1 MGSMSA
7 TTQNLIQF
15 VRIHFAQ
22 LVSKG
27 RRGPLIAALLAF
39 VVALPCAM
47 MMPPLDRDES
57 RFVQA
62 SAQMIETHDYIN
74 INVQEVPRYK
84 KPVGI
89 HWLQVAAVKLTS
101 NVAKRDILA
110 FRLPSLLGAALAAF
124 ACAWGASYAF
134 GTRIG
139 TKAGLIFAVSFMLST
154 EAFIAKTD
162 AVQCGFI
169 TLMMAALAQIY
180 LRTRDLGKD
189 DSPNTKVPRMR
200 WVKLI
205 FWLALAGSIMI
216 KFIIGPMIVATTL
229 LTLWAWDRKIRW
241 ARHMGWGWGL
251 ILVALICGPWIM
263 AITVTTDGQ
272 FWVGA
277 VGKDF
282 ADKLKGGSEGHFMWP
297 GYHLALLPVTLFPA
311 AWFLGGALQTAISR
325 RHEAAIRFAIAW
337 FLPAFLIFE
346 LSPTKLPHYTL
357 PTFAALAWLCA
368 VSLDLPLKPWARILN
383 IAAGIIGGLVLGV
396 LATAGYALY
405 GNGAALACLVAVWL
419 SALVIGGFGGW
430 LMWNNRQRVGFA
442 FILAAGIL
450 THLTF
455 VSELVQLR
463 PLWISRQ
470 LEAALIT
477 AHLDPRRDLR
487 TPGPV
492 AIIGY
497 SEPSFV
503 FAMGTRTELLN
514 ADVSGA
520 VRALREGRPLFVD
533 SQFEADFQARAAA
546 QGLTPHAVTQVKGH
560 NYNGHDQVLTLYD
573 NPPAAAP

>member
-1 MGSMSA
+1 MGSISA

-15 VRIHFAQ
+15 VQMHFAQ

-27 RRGPLIAALLAF
+27 RRGPLLAALLAF

-57 RFVQA
+57 RFIQA

-74 INVQEVPRYK
+74 INVQETPRYK

-101 NVAKRDILA
+101 TVAKRDILP

-139 TKAGLIFAVSFMLST
+139 TKAGLLFAVTFMLST

-180 LRTRDLGKD
+180 LRTRDLAKD
-189 DSPNTKVPRMR
+189 EPAPGMR
-200 WVKLI
+200 WIKLI
-205 FWLALAGSIMI
+205 LWLGLAGSIMI
-216 KFIIGPMIVATTL
+216 KFIIGPMILATTL
-229 LTLWAWDRKIRW
+229 LTLWAWDRRIRW

-297 GYHLALLPVTLFPA
+297 GYHLALLPVTMFPA

-325 RHEAAIRFAIAW
+325 RHEAAVRFAIAW

-368 VSLDLPLKPWARILN
+368 VSLDLPLKPWARIFN
-383 IAAGIIGGLVLGV
+383 VAAGIIGGLVLGA
-396 LATAGYALY
+396 LAIAGYALY
-405 GNGAALACLVAVWL
+405 GNGAALVCLIAVL
-419 SALVIGGFGGW
+419 IAALAIGGAGGW
-430 LMWNNRQRVGFA
+430 LMWRNRQRLGFA
-442 FILAAGIL
+442 CLLAAGIL
-450 THLTF
+450 THLSF
-455 VSELVQLR
+455 VGELVQLK
-463 PLWISRQ
+463 PLWISRR
-470 LEAALIT
+470 LEAALVSN
-477 AHLDPRRDLR
+477 HLDPRRDLR

-514 ADVSGA
+514 DDVKGA
-520 VRALREGRPLFVD
+520 AQALSEGRPLFVD
-533 SQFEADFQARAAA
+533 SQFEKAFQAEARAR
-546 QGLTPHAVTQVKGH
+546 GMKPHAITQVKGH

-573 NPPAAAP
+573 NPPTAQ

>member
-1 MGSMSA
+1 MGSISA
-7 TTQNLIQF
+7 TTQNLVHFLQG
-15 VRIHFAQ
+15 HFAQ

-27 RRGPLIAALLAF
+27 RRGPLLAALLAF

-57 RFVQA
+57 RFIQA

-74 INVQEVPRYK
+74 INVQDVPRYK

-101 NVAKRDILA
+101 KVAKRDVLA
-110 FRLPSLLGAALAAF
+110 FRWPSILGAALAAF

-139 TKAGLIFAVSFMLST
+139 TKAGIIFAVTFMLST

-189 DSPNTKVPRMR
+189 DPRPRMK
-200 WVKLI
+200 WVKLV

-216 KFIIGPMIVATTL
+216 KFIIGPMILATTL
-229 LTLWAWDRKIRW
+229 LTLWAWDRRIRW
-241 ARHMGWGWGL
+241 VRNMGWGWGL

-297 GYHLALLPVTLFPA
+297 GYHLALLPITMFPA

-368 VSLDLPLKPWARILN
+368 VSLDVPLKLWAKIVN
-383 IAAGIIGGLVLGV
+383 AVAGIIGGLVISALAIAGV
-396 LATAGYALY
+396 VLY
-405 GNGAALACLVAVWL
+405 GAGAAIVFMIAVILA
-419 SALVIGGFGGW
+419 ALVLGGFGGW
-430 LMWNNRQRVGFA
+430 LMWVNRQRTGFA
-442 FILAAGIL
+442 FLLAAGIL
-450 THLTF
+450 THLAF
-455 VSELVQLR
+455 VSELAQLK

-470 LEAALIT
+470 LEAALVT

-503 FAMGTRTELLN
+503 FAMGTRTQLLN
-514 ADVSGA
+514 DDVKGA
-520 VRALREGRPLFVD
+520 VQALREGRPLFVEA
-533 SQFEADFQARAAA
+533 QFEDAFQKAAETR
-546 QGLTPHAVTQVKGH
+546 GLKPHAITQVKGH

-573 NPPAAAP
+573 NPPAVK

>member
-7 TTQNLIQF
+7 TTQNLIQSALQF
-15 VRIHFAQ
+15 VQGHFAQ

-27 RRGPLIAALLAF
+27 RRGPLLAALLAF

-57 RFVQA
+57 RFIQA

-74 INVQEVPRYK
+74 INVQDVPRYK

-101 NVAKRDILA
+101 NVAKRDALA
-110 FRLPSLLGAALAAF
+110 FRWPSILGAALAAF

-139 TKAGLIFAVSFMLST
+139 TKAGIIFAVTFMLST

-189 DSPNTKVPRMR
+189 DPRPKMHG
-200 WVKLI
+200 VKLI
-205 FWLALAGSIMI
+205 FWFALAGSIMI
-216 KFIIGPMIVATTL
+216 KFIIGPMILATTL

-241 ARHMGWGWGL
+241 ARNMGWGWGL
-251 ILVALICGPWIM
+251 ILVALISGPWIM

-297 GYHLALLPVTLFPA
+297 GYHLALLPITLFPA

-357 PTFAALAWLCA
+357 PTFAALVWLCA
-368 VSLDLPLKPWARILN
+368 VSLDVPLKLWAKIIN
-383 IAAGIIGGLVLGV
+383 AVAGIIGGLVLSA
-396 LATAGYALY
+396 LAITGYVLY
-405 GNGAALACLVAVWL
+405 GTPAALVFAIAVSL
-419 SALVIGGFGGW
+419 AAVVIGGFGGW
-430 LMWNNRQRVGFA
+430 LMWVNRQRTGFA
-442 FILAAGIL
+442 FLLAAGIL
-450 THLTF
+450 THLAF
-455 VSELVQLR
+455 VSELAQLK

-470 LEAALIT
+470 LEAALVN
-477 AHLDPRRDLR
+477 AHLDPRQGIA
-487 TPGPV
+487 PGPV

-503 FAMGTRTELLN
+503 FAMGTKTQLLN
-514 ADVSGA
+514 DDARGA
-520 VRALREGRPLFVD
+520 VQALREGRPLFVE
-533 SQFEADFQARAAA
+533 SQFEQAFQAEAKAR
-546 QGLTPHAVTQVKGH
+546 GLKPHAITQVKGH

-573 NPPAAAP
+573 NPPAP

>member
-1 MGSMSA
+1 MASIAA
-7 TTQNLIQF
+7 TTQTVFQFIQS
-15 VRIHFAQ
+15 HFAQ

-27 RRGPLIAALLAF
+27 RRGPLIAALLAIAA
-39 VVALPCAM
+39 ALPCAV

-57 RFVQA
+57 RFIQA

-74 INVQEVPRYK
+74 INVQDVPRYK

-101 NVAKRDILA
+101 SVAKRDVLA
-110 FRLPSLLGAALAAF
+110 FRWPSILGAALAAF

-134 GTRIG
+134 GTRVG
-139 TKAGLIFAVSFMLST
+139 TKAGIIFAVTFMLST

-180 LRTRDLGKD
+180 LRTRDLGRD
-189 DSPNTKVPRMR
+189 DARPKMP
-200 WVKLI
+200 WVKLV
-205 FWLALAGSIMI
+205 FWLGLAGSIMI
-216 KFIIGPMIVATTL
+216 KFIIGPMILATTL
-229 LTLWAWDRKIRW
+229 LTLWALDRRIRW
-241 ARHMGWGWGL
+241 ARNLGWGWGL

-297 GYHLALLPVTLFPA
+297 GYHLALLPVTMFPA

-337 FLPAFLIFE
+337 FVPAFLIFE

-368 VSLDLPLKPWARILN
+368 LSLDVPLKLWARIVN
-383 IAAGIIGGLVLGV
+383 VATGVIGGLVLSA
-396 LATAGYALY
+396 LAIAGYVLY
-405 GNGAALACLVAVWL
+405 GNSAAFIFMIAVIL
-419 SALVIGGFGGW
+419 SAGVLGGLGGW
-430 LMWNNRQRVGFA
+430 LMWINRQRTGFA

-450 THLTF
+450 AHLSF
-455 VSELVQLR
+455 VSELAQLK
-463 PLWISRQ
+463 PLWISKQ
-470 LEAALIT
+470 LEAAL
-477 AHLDPRRDLR
+477 ASNHLDPRHDLR

-503 FAMGTRTELLN
+503 FAMGTKTQLLN
-514 ADVSGA
+514 DDVKGA
-520 VRALREGRPLFVD
+520 VRALREGRPLFVE
-533 SQFEADFQARAAA
+533 SQFEKAFQSEAAA
-546 QGLTPHAVTQVKGH
+546 QGLSPHAVTQVRGH
-560 NYNGHDQVLTLYD
+560 NYNGRDQTLTLYD
-573 NPPAAAP
+573 NPPTQ

>member
-1 MGSMSA
+1 MSA

-47 MMPPLDRDES
+47 MIPPLDRDES

-189 DSPNTKVPRMR
+189 DPPNTKVPRMR

-383 IAAGIIGGLVLGV
+383 IAAGIIGGLVLGG

-419 SALVIGGFGGW
+419 SALIIGGFGGW
-430 LMWNNRQRVGFA
+430 LMWTNRQRVGFA

-514 ADVSGA
+514 DNVSGA

-573 NPPAAAP
+573 NPPAATAP

>member
-1 MGSMSA
+1 MGSISA
-7 TTQNLIQF
+7 TTQNLLQF
-15 VRIHFAQ
+15 LQSHFAQ

-27 RRGPLIAALLAF
+27 RRGPLIAALLAIA
-39 VVALPCAM
+39 VALPCAM

-57 RFVQA
+57 RFIQA
-62 SAQMIETHDYIN
+62 SVQMIETHDYIN
-74 INVQEVPRYK
+74 INVQDVPRYK

-101 NVAKRDILA
+101 GVAKRDVLA
-110 FRLPSLLGAALAAF
+110 FRWPSILGAALAAF

-134 GTRIG
+134 GTRVG
-139 TKAGLIFAVSFMLST
+139 TKAGIIFAVTFMLST

-189 DSPNTKVPRMR
+189 DPRPKMP

-205 FWLALAGSIMI
+205 FWLGLAGSIMI
-216 KFIIGPMIVATTL
+216 KFIIGPMMLATTL
-229 LTLWAWDRKIRW
+229 LTLWALDRRIRW
-241 ARHMGWGWGL
+241 ARNLGWGWGL

-297 GYHLALLPVTLFPA
+297 GYHLALLPVTMFPA
-311 AWFLGGALQTAISR
+311 AWFLGGALQTAFSR

-337 FLPAFLIFE
+337 FVPAFLIFE

-368 VSLDLPLKPWARILN
+368 LSLDVPLKLWARIVNVAL
-383 IAAGIIGGLVLGV
+383 GVIGGLTLSA
-396 LATAGYALY
+396 LAIAGYTLY
-405 GNGAALACLVAVWL
+405 GNGAAFVFMIAVIL
-419 SALVIGGFGGW
+419 SAVVLGGLGGW
-430 LMWNNRQRVGFA
+430 LMWINRQRTGFA

-450 THLTF
+450 AHLSF
-455 VSELVQLR
+455 VSELAQLK
-463 PLWISRQ
+463 PLWISKQ
-470 LEAALIT
+470 LEAALVSH
-477 AHLDPRRDLR
+477 HLDPRHDLR
-487 TPGPV
+487 IPGPV

-503 FAMGTRTELLN
+503 FAMGTKTQLLN
-514 ADVSGA
+514 DDVKGA
-520 VRALREGRPLFVD
+520 VRALREGRPLFVE
-533 SQFEADFQARAAA
+533 SQFEKAFQVEAAA
-546 QGLTPHAVTQVKGH
+546 QGLSPHAVTHVSGH

-573 NPPAAAP
+573 NPPVQ

>member
-1 MGSMSA
+1 MSA

-180 LRTRDLGKD
+180 LRTRDLGQD
-189 DSPNTKVPRMR
+189 DSQNTKVPRMR

-383 IAAGIIGGLVLGV
+383 IAAGIIGGLVLGG

-419 SALVIGGFGGW
+419 SALIIGGFGGW
-430 LMWNNRQRVGFA
+430 LMWTNRQRVGFA

-514 ADVSGA
+514 DNVSGA

-573 NPPAAAP
+573 NPPAATAP

>member
-1 MGSMSA
+1 MASIAA
-7 TTQNLIQF
+7 TTQTVFQFIQS
-15 VRIHFAQ
+15 HFAQ

-27 RRGPLIAALLAF
+27 RRGPLIAALLA
-39 VVALPCAM
+39 VAVALPCAM

-57 RFVQA
+57 RFIQA

-74 INVQEVPRYK
+74 INVQDVPRYK

-101 NVAKRDILA
+101 SVAKRDVLA
-110 FRLPSLLGAALAAF
+110 FRWPSIFGAALAAF

-134 GTRIG
+134 GTRVG
-139 TKAGLIFAVSFMLST
+139 TKAGIIFAVTFMLST

-189 DSPNTKVPRMR
+189 DARPKMP
-200 WVKLI
+200 WVKLV
-205 FWLALAGSIMI
+205 FWLGLAGSIMI
-216 KFIIGPMIVATTL
+216 KFIIGPMILATTL
-229 LTLWAWDRKIRW
+229 LTLWALDRRIRW
-241 ARHMGWGWGL
+241 ARNLGWGWGL

-297 GYHLALLPVTLFPA
+297 GYHLALLPVTMFPA
-311 AWFLGGALQTAISR
+311 AWFLGGALQAISR

-337 FLPAFLIFE
+337 FVPAFLIFE

-368 VSLDLPLKPWARILN
+368 LSLDVPLKLWARIVNVAL
-383 IAAGIIGGLVLGV
+383 GVIGGLTLSA
-396 LATAGYALY
+396 LAIAGYVLY
-405 GNGAALACLVAVWL
+405 GNAAAFVFMIAVIL
-419 SALVIGGFGGW
+419 SAGFLGGLGGW
-430 LMWNNRQRVGFA
+430 LMWINRRLCLHPGRRHTGPPQLCQRTGSA
-442 FILAAGIL
+442 QASL
-450 THLTF
+450 
-455 VSELVQLR
+455 
-463 PLWISRQ
+463 
-470 LEAALIT
+470 
-477 AHLDPRRDLR
+477 
-487 TPGPV
+487 
-492 AIIGY
+492 
-497 SEPSFV
+497 
-503 FAMGTRTELLN
+503 
-514 ADVSGA
+514 
-520 VRALREGRPLFVD
+520 
-533 SQFEADFQARAAA
+533 DFQATGSRV
-546 QGLTPHAVTQVKGH
+546 GLQSS
-560 NYNGHDQVLTLYD
+560 
-573 NPPAAAP
+573 

>member
-1 MGSMSA
+1 MASIAA
-7 TTQNLIQF
+7 TTQTVFQFIQS
-15 VRIHFAQ
+15 HFAQ

-27 RRGPLIAALLAF
+27 RRGPLIAALLAIA
-39 VVALPCAM
+39 VALPCAL

-57 RFVQA
+57 RFIQA

-74 INVQEVPRYK
+74 INVQDVPRYK

-89 HWLQVAAVKLTS
+89 HWLQVATVKLTS
-101 NVAKRDILA
+101 SVAKRDVLA
-110 FRLPSLLGAALAAF
+110 FRWPSILGAALAAF

-134 GTRIG
+134 GTRVG
-139 TKAGLIFAVSFMLST
+139 TKAGIIFAVTFMLST

-169 TLMMAALAQIY
+169 TVMMAALAQIY
-180 LRTRDLGKD
+180 LRTRDLGRD
-189 DSPNTKVPRMR
+189 DPRPKMP
-200 WVKLI
+200 WVKLV
-205 FWLALAGSIMI
+205 FWLGLAGSIMI
-216 KFIIGPMIVATTL
+216 KFIIGPMILATTL
-229 LTLWAWDRKIRW
+229 LTLWALDRRIRW
-241 ARHMGWGWGL
+241 ARNLGWGWGL

-297 GYHLALLPVTLFPA
+297 GYHLALLPVTMFPA

-337 FLPAFLIFE
+337 FVPAFLIFE

-368 VSLDLPLKPWARILN
+368 LSLDVPLKLWARIVN
-383 IAAGIIGGLVLGV
+383 AGLGVIGGLTLSA
-396 LATAGYALY
+396 LAIAGYVLY
-405 GNGAALACLVAVWL
+405 GNGAAFVFMIAVILAAV
-419 SALVIGGFGGW
+419 VIGGLGGW
-430 LMWNNRQRVGFA
+430 LMWLNRQRTGFA
-442 FILAAGIL
+442 FILAAGVL
-450 THLTF
+450 AHFSF
-455 VSELVQLR
+455 VSELAQLK
-463 PLWISRQ
+463 PLWISKQ
-470 LEAALIT
+470 LEAALISN
-477 AHLDPRRDLR
+477 HLDPRHDLR

-503 FAMGTRTELLN
+503 FAMGTKTQLLN
-514 ADVSGA
+514 DDVKGA
-520 VRALREGRPLFVD
+520 VQALREGRPLFVE
-533 SQFEADFQARAAA
+533 SQFENAFQTEAAA
-546 QGLTPHAVTQVKGH
+546 QGLKPHAVTRVKGH
-560 NYNGHDQVLTLYD
+560 NYNGHDQALTLYD
-573 NPPAAAP
+573 NPTNMP

>member
-15 VRIHFAQ
+15 VQGHFAQ

-27 RRGPLIAALLAF
+27 RRGPLLAALLALI
-39 VVALPCAM
+39 VALPCAI

-57 RFVQA
+57 RFIQA

-74 INVQEVPRYK
+74 INVQDVPRYK

-110 FRLPSLLGAALAAF
+110 FRWPSILGAALSAF

-139 TKAGLIFAVSFMLST
+139 TKAGLIFAVTFMLST

-180 LRTRDLGKD
+180 LRTRDLGKVD
-189 DSPNTKVPRMR
+189 PRPKMHG
-200 WVKLI
+200 VKLM
-205 FWLALAGSIMI
+205 FWLGLAGSIMI
-216 KFIIGPMIVATTL
+216 KFIIGPMILATTL
-229 LTLWAWDRKIRW
+229 LTLWALDRKIRW
-241 ARHMGWGWGL
+241 ARNMGWGWGL

-282 ADKLKGGSEGHFMWP
+282 ASKLSGGSEGHFMWP
-297 GYHLALLPVTLFPA
+297 GYHLALLPITLFPA
-311 AWFLGGALQTAISR
+311 AWLLGGALQTAIFR

-337 FLPAFLIFE
+337 FLPAFIIFE
-346 LSPTKLPHYTL
+346 LSPTKLPHYPL

-368 VSLDLPLKPWARILN
+368 VSLDVPLKLWARTLN
-383 IAAGIIGGLVLGV
+383 VAAGVMGGLVISA
-396 LATAGYALY
+396 LAIAGYVLY
-405 GNGAALACLVAVWL
+405 GNGASFVFMIAVILATLAVGSL
-419 SALVIGGFGGW
+419 GGW
-430 LMWNNRQRVGFA
+430 LMWTNQQRTGFA

-450 THLTF
+450 AHLTF
-455 VSELVQLR
+455 VSELAHLK

-470 LEAALIT
+470 LEAALVS
-477 AHLDPRRDLR
+477 AHLDPRHDLR

-503 FAMGTRTELLN
+503 FAMGTKTQLLN
-514 ADVSGA
+514 DDVKGA
-520 VRALREGRPLFVD
+520 VQALREGRPLFVE
-533 SQFEADFQARAAA
+533 SQFEKAFQTEAAA
-546 QGLTPHAVTQVKGH
+546 GGLTPHAVTQVKGH
-560 NYNGHDQVLTLYD
+560 NYNGHDQALTLYD
-573 NPPAAAP
+573 NPPTTK

>member
-1 MGSMSA
+1 MSA

-189 DSPNTKVPRMR
+189 DPPNTKVPRMR

-229 LTLWAWDRKIRW
+229 LTLWTWDRKIRW

-430 LMWNNRQRVGFA
+430 LMWTDRQRVGFA

-450 THLTF
+450 THLTS

-514 ADVSGA
+514 DDVSGA